1 MFRGYHNDPELTAKV
16 MDEEGWF
23 HTGDLGEIDEDGFLF
38 ITGRKKDL
46 IITAGGKNVCPSL
59 LEAAMKLCPLVE
71 ECAVIG
77 DKKPFVS
84 ALITL
89 NLGAVNEFLASRN
102 LPKQESL
109 KEASQNPLVYNCILR
124 AVDKAN
130 EKVSRAESI
139 RKFLILPS
147 EFSVENELLTP
158 SMKIRREAITKR
170 FKGEIEKKIYSR

>member
-1 MFRGYHNDPELTAKV
+1 M
-16 MDEEGWF
+16 

>member
-1 MFRGYHNDPELTAKV
+1 
-16 MDEEGWF
+16 
-23 HTGDLGEIDEDGFLF
+23 
-38 ITGRKKDL
+38 
-46 IITAGGKNVCPSL
+46 
-59 LEAAMKLCPLVE
+59 MKLCPLVE

-102 LPKQESL
+102 LPSQESL

-147 EFSVENELLTP
+147 EFSVENGLLTP

-170 FKGEIEKKIYSR
+170 FRGEIEKKIYSR